1 MHFQVCKGRLGFYF
15 GYEARLISYTRAY
28 CCVWWTSPPT
38 CENAATSLSWL
49 NFLFLQRREK
59 VRGGG
64 EDLFHPH
71 PCSTGCVSAPRTAAS
86 CSQASSYFNLSAS
99 SHRVWRLRTETAL
112 SPPRSHKS
120 SARYCVLTLA
130 LVMFRPKDSTHQS
143 SQKVGPAQFSP
154 TQRSVS

>member
-15 GYEARLISYTRAY
+15 GHDSYRTHELTAACDELPRLRAKTLQPLYRDLTFCFSRGGRKYVVEARISST
-28 CCVWWTSPPT
+28 
-38 CENAATSLSWL
+38 
-49 NFLFLQRREK
+49 
-59 VRGGG
+59 
-64 EDLFHPH
+64 PH
-71 PCSTGCVSAPRTAAS
+71 PCSTGCVPAPRTAAS

>member
-64 EDLFHPH
+64 EDLLHPPIPARLGVFQH
-71 PCSTGCVSAPRTAAS
+71 HGQQPAALKPHHTLIFQPPHIA
-86 CSQASSYFNLSAS
+86 CEGWEQKQHWVHLAHTRA
-99 SHRVWRLRTETAL
+99 AL
-112 SPPRSHKS
+112 GI
-120 SARYCVLTLA
+120 VLTLA